1 MTDDDRTEFEAARR
15 AGKALHQEQRLARR
29 ACDCNAIPGRPHSV
43 CCRTELDPPATDMGS
58 QPDLSPAAV
67 KAKTHACE
75 PHDENADEGF
85 TWRCDC
91 GQIWEFDGSGWLH
104 IETLNGTARD

>member
-1 MTDDDRTEFEAARR
+1 MTEGNNFVTVMVSIELLAQLQHDWSPPVQIQIESTTGGTGYVMNARN
-15 AGKALHQEQRLARR
+15 HT
-29 ACDCNAIPGRPHSV
+29 CP
-43 CCRTELDPPATDMGS
+43 
-58 QPDLSPAAV
+58 
-67 KAKTHACE
+67 

-85 TWRCDC
+85 TLQCDC